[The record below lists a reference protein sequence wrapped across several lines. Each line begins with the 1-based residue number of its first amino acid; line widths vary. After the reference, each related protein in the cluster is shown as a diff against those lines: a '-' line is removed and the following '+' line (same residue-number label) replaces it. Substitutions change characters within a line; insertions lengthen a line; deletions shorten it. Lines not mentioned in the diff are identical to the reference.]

1 MDRNININLLN
12 LSRKTTIKELIKL
25 FKTYG
30 TVELCHIVTDKE
42 TGKSKGFG
50 FIRMSNDDEAQDAI
64 KNLHGTLFGGN
75 KIKVKS
81 PNKTK

>member
-1 MDRNININLLN
+1 MNRNININLLN
-12 LSRKTTIKELIKL
+12 LSRNTTIKELIKL
-25 FKTYG
+25 FKAYG

-50 FIRMSNDDEAQDAI
+50 FIRMSNDDEALDAI
-64 KNLHGTLFGGN
+64 KNLHGTKFGGN

-81 PNKTK
+81 PNKTI